1 MASLS
6 GLSRGRKVA
15 LTALG
20 VLTAGGAGLALALHT
35 AVNAGELELH
45 PPNYP
50 WSHNGM
56 LSALDHSRCAG
67 GGGGELPH
75 PYFLFH
81 ELSHRAARPGPSSS
95 SLLSSCG
102 KHEREDQLS
111 SHLAPYCLHS
121 SIQTQEELSC

>member
-67 GGGGELPH
+67 GGGGSFPTPTSFSMNCPIGQPGLALALPV
-75 PYFLFH
+75 
-81 ELSHRAARPGPSSS
+81 
-95 SLLSSCG
+95 C
-102 KHEREDQLS
+102 
-111 SHLAPYCLHS
+111 
-121 SIQTQEELSC
+121 